1 MPFFTNPFK
10 KHDVSEFEGVLIPLE
25 HAEHRSSLADGQRR
39 MSITSQLSQQLSRKS
54 DKNSEKASTDSSG
67 GVHGGLTIETL
78 KAEIEADLVAG
89 ESHTAYDSKTAR
101 TASSYIPLT

>member
-1 MPFFTNPFK
+1 MNPFK

-25 HAEHRSSLADGQRR
+25 HAEHRNSIIDGQRR
-39 MSITSQLSQQLSRKS
+39 TSITSQLSQQLSRKS
-54 DKNSEKASTDSSG
+54 DKASEKASTDSSG

-89 ESHTAYDSKTAR
+89 ESHTAYDSKATR
-101 TASSYIPLT
+101 PVSSCILLT